1 MNKKIQTL
9 KYVLLDLLSAMI
21 AWTLFFIYRKYAV
34 DPTVLERISEIT
46 ADTNLYLGITI
57 VPLFWLLLYYL
68 AGTYRKVYRKSRL
81 RELGQTFLV
90 SLVGVVI
97 IFFTLILD
105 DIITSYKA
113 YYRSFFTLFGLHFT
127 ITYLFRLSL
136 TSLTNYRIHNK
147 IIGFNTLIVG
157 SDDNAVDIFK
167 QINNQEKSTGQIF
180 KGFINVYEHDDYK
193 LAKYLPHL
201 GSSGQLMDII
211 REYDIE
217 EVIIAIE
224 RSENGIVEQI
234 ISDLENI
241 DIIIKIIP
249 KMHDILLGNVKLGG
263 IFETPLIQISPEV
276 MPIWQQAAKRVFD
289 IVFSL
294 FAIAVLSP
302 VYIFTA
308 IMVKFSSPGPVIF
321 SQERIGKH
329 GKPFMMHKFRSMV
342 KDAEE
347 QGKPQL
353 SSDDDPRI
361 TPFGRYMRKTRL
373 DELPQFFTVLKGDM
387 SIVGPRPERA
397 YFIEKITERAPHYK
411 MLHRIKPG
419 ITSWGQVKF
428 GYAENVD
435 EMIERLKYD
444 ILYLE
449 NMSLAMDF
457 KILIYTIII
466 VLQGRGK

>member
-9 KYVLLDLLSAMI
+9 KYVLLDLISAMI
-21 AWTLFFIYRKYAV
+21 AWTLFFIYRKYAI

-90 SLVGVVI
+90 SLVGVII

-105 DIITSYKA
+105 DIIVSYQA

-127 ITYLFRLSL
+127 ITYLLRLSL
-136 TSLTNYRIHNK
+136 TSITNYRIHNK

-157 SDDNAVDIFK
+157 SDDNAVDLFK

-180 KGFINVYEHDDYK
+180 KGFVNVYEHDNYK

-201 GSSGQLMDII
+201 GSSEQLMDII

-224 RSENGIVEQI
+224 REENGIVEQI

-249 KMHDILLGNVKLGG
+249 KMHDILMGNVKLGG

-276 MPIWQQAAKRVFD
+276 MPTWQQAAKRIFD
-289 IVFSL
+289 VVFSL
-294 FAIAVLSP
+294 LAIAVLSP

-308 IMVKFSSPGPVIF
+308 IMVKFSSPGPIIF

-329 GKPFMMHKFRSMV
+329 GKPFMMQKFRSMV
-342 KDAEE
+342 KDAEKY
-347 QGKPQL
+347 GKPQL

-361 TPFGRYMRKTRL
+361 TQFGKYMRKTRL

-397 YFIEKITERAPHYK
+397 YFIEKIAERAPHYK